1 MSLRLPAFVL
11 LLAPLLAS
19 AQESAPEPP
28 SDPTEAATTVP
39 AEPAV
44 SLEEVR
50 RFVSVFRAVQ
60 EAYVEPVD
68 DERLMRAAI
77 RGLLLDLDPHS
88 AYLDQEAT
96 AALSEQASGA
106 YGGLGLEVLQRPDR
120 ALVVVAPIDE
130 TPAARAG
137 LRPGDVIVAIDGE
150 TVSAPDLPDPVARL
164 RGEPG
169 STVDLTVEREGEVAP
184 LEFSLVRETI
194 RVASV
199 RERSL
204 APGYVYLRIA
214 AFQSD
219 TGAEL
224 TRTLEQARA
233 AAGADG
239 LKGIVLDLRSNPGGL
254 LHAGIEVADAF
265 LDEGLILTTRGRL
278 PFATSEYR
286 AKPGDVAAGAPIV
299 LLADGGTAS
308 AAEVVAGALRDH
320 RRAVI
325 MGSVSFGKGS
335 VQTVLPV
342 DNGDSVKLTTARY
355 YTPGGTSI
363 QATGIVPDILLDPD
377 LELHRAARSGPRL
390 READLPGHLQG
401 EDEGADRP
409 ASEADDALQDYA
421 VQEALNLLKGLAV
434 FARPAGEG

>member
-1 MSLRLPAFVL
+1 MSLRLPVIAL

-19 AQESAPEPP
+19 AQESAAEPP
-28 SDPTEAATTVP
+28 TDATEAASEAA

-96 AALSEQASGA
+96 TALGEQASGA
-106 YGGLGLEVLQRPDR
+106 YGGLGLEVIQRPDR
-120 ALVVVAPIDE
+120 ALIVVAPIDE

-137 LRPGDVIVAIDGE
+137 LRSGDVIVAIDGE
-150 TVSAPDLPDPVARL
+150 PVSAPDQADAVARL

-169 STVDLTVEREGEVAP
+169 STVDLTVEREGEAEP

-204 APGYVYLRIA
+204 DPGYVYLRIA

-219 TGAEL
+219 TAAEL
-224 TRTLEQARA
+224 ARKLAQARE
-233 AAGADG
+233 AAGKDG

-265 LDEGLILTTRGRL
+265 LEDGLILTTRGRL
-278 PFATSEYR
+278 PFATSEYH
-286 AKPGDVAAGAPIV
+286 AKPGDIATGAPIV
-299 LLADGGTAS
+299 LLTDGGTAS

-325 MGSVSFGKGS
+325 MGGVSFGKGS

-342 DNGDSVKLTTARY
+342 DNGDSIKLTTARY
-355 YTPGGTSI
+355 YTPNGTSI
-363 QATGIVPDILLDPD
+363 QATGIVPDILLDSD
-377 LELHRAARSGPRL
+377 LELHRAARGGPRL

-401 EDEGADRP
+401 EDEGAAQP
-409 ASEADDALQDYA
+409 EADAEALQDY
-421 VQEALNLLKGLAV
+421 VVLEALNLLKGLAV